1 MSEEVKENLKMSLD
15 INTTL
20 INKYSDL
27 VNSNNDNISEP
38 HRLAYEL
45 AIMSLES
52 KQCNEPYEKLLT
64 ELFNLTLNP
73 NKHDWDG
80 WDGDSIETSTNIYEM
95 KPTRS
100 NPPTATIN
108 DDSMSKI
115 EKQVCGDGQAG
126 WLVLASI
133 DVETYSFS
141 NIYKFPIEIYHEDR
155 IEYIN
160 KLMVKN
166 ANQVKQTR
174 STYSISISKSVKLC
188 EKYNKKYYVWKK

>member
-1 MSEEVKENLKMSLD
+1 MAAAMDTLEMPLE

-20 INKYSDL
+20 INKYSEL
-27 VNSNNDNISEP
+27 VSANIDTIPE
-38 HRLAYEL
+38 AYRVTHEL
-45 AIMSLES
+45 AIMTLES

-64 ELFNLTLNP
+64 ELLGLTLNP
-73 NKHDWDG
+73 EKQGWDG
-80 WDGDSIETSTNIYEM
+80 WDGDSVETSANKYEM

-108 DDSMSKI
+108 DDTMSKI
-115 EKQVCGDGQAG
+115 EKQVCLDGQAG

-141 NIYKFPIEIYHEDR
+141 KIYKFPIEIYHEDR
-155 IEYIN
+155 KDYLTD
-160 KLMVKN
+160 LMARN

-174 STYSISISKSVKLC
+174 STYSISFSKSKKLC
-188 EKYNKKYYVWKK
+188 KKYNKKYYVWTR

>member
-27 VNSNNDNISEP
+27 VNSNIDNISEP

-73 NKHDWDG
+73 EKQGWDG
-80 WDGDSIETSTNIYEM
+80 WDGDSVETSANKYEM

-108 DDSMSKI
+108 DDTMSKI
-115 EKQVCGDGQAG
+115 ENQVCQDGQAG

-133 DVETYSFS
+133 DVESYSFS

-155 IEYIN
+155 IEYLT
-160 KLMVKN
+160 KLMARN
-166 ANQVKQTR
+166 ANQANQTR
-174 STYSISISKSVKLC
+174 STYSISVTKSKKLC

>member
-1 MSEEVKENLKMSLD
+1 MSETLEMPLE

-20 INKYSDL
+20 VNKYTDL
-27 VNSNNDNISEP
+27 VSTNIDNIPE
-38 HRLAYEL
+38 AYRVTHEL
-45 AIMSLES
+45 AIMTLES

-64 ELFNLTLNP
+64 ELLDLTLNP
-73 NKHDWDG
+73 EKQGWDG
-80 WDGDSIETSTNIYEM
+80 WDGDSVETSANKYEM

-108 DDSMSKI
+108 DDTMSKI
-115 EKQVCGDGQAG
+115 EKQVCQDGQSG

-133 DVETYSFS
+133 DKETYSFS

-155 IEYIN
+155 IEYLT
-160 KLMVKN
+160 KLMAKN

-174 STYSISISKSVKLC
+174 STYSISLSKSKKLC
-188 EKYNKKYYVWKK
+188 KQYNKKYYVWTR

>member
-1 MSEEVKENLKMSLD
+1 MSETLEMPLE

-20 INKYSDL
+20 VNKYTDL
-27 VNSNNDNISEP
+27 VSTNIDNIPE
-38 HRLAYEL
+38 AYRVTHEL
-45 AIMSLES
+45 AIMTLES

-64 ELFNLTLNP
+64 ELLDLTLNP
-73 NKHDWDG
+73 EKQGWDG
-80 WDGDSIETSTNIYEM
+80 WDGDSVETSANKYEM

-108 DDSMSKI
+108 DDTMSKI
-115 EKQVCGDGQAG
+115 EKQVCQDGQAG

-133 DVETYSFS
+133 DVESYSFS

-155 IEYIN
+155 IEYLT
-160 KLMVKN
+160 KLMAKN

-174 STYSISISKSVKLC
+174 STYSISLSKSKKLC
-188 EKYNKKYYVWKK
+188 KQYNKKYYVWTR

>member
-1 MSEEVKENLKMSLD
+1 MAAAMDTLEMPLE

-20 INKYSDL
+20 INKYSEL
-27 VNSNNDNISEP
+27 VSANIDTIPEVYRVT
-38 HRLAYEL
+38 HEL
-45 AIMSLES
+45 AIMTLES

-64 ELFNLTLNP
+64 ELLGLTLNP
-73 NKHDWDG
+73 EKQGWDG
-80 WDGDSIETSTNIYEM
+80 WDGDSVETSANKYEM

-108 DDSMSKI
+108 DDTISKI
-115 EKQVCGDGQAG
+115 EKQVCLDGQAG

-141 NIYKFPIEIYHEDR
+141 KIYKFPIEIYHEDR
-155 IEYIN
+155 KDYLTD
-160 KLMVKN
+160 LMARN

-174 STYSISISKSVKLC
+174 STYSISFSKSKKLC
-188 EKYNKKYYVWKK
+188 KKYNKKYYVWTR

>member
-1 MSEEVKENLKMSLD
+1 MSETLEMPLE

-20 INKYSDL
+20 VNKYTDL
-27 VNSNNDNISEP
+27 VSTNIDNIPE
-38 HRLAYEL
+38 AYRVTHEL
-45 AIMSLES
+45 AIMALES

-64 ELFNLTLNP
+64 ELLDLTLNP
-73 NKHDWDG
+73 EKQGWDG
-80 WDGDSIETSTNIYEM
+80 WDGDSVETSANKYEM

-108 DDSMSKI
+108 DDTMSKI
-115 EKQVCGDGQAG
+115 ENQVCQDGQAG

-141 NIYKFPIEIYHEDR
+141 KIYKFPIEIYHEDR
-155 IEYIN
+155 IEYLT
-160 KLMVKN
+160 KLMAKN

-174 STYSISISKSVKLC
+174 STYSISLSKSKKLC
-188 EKYNKKYYVWKK
+188 KKYHKKYYVWNR

>member
-1 MSEEVKENLKMSLD
+1 MSETLEMPLE

-20 INKYSDL
+20 VNKYTDL
-27 VNSNNDNISEP
+27 VSTNIDNIPE
-38 HRLAYEL
+38 AYRVTHEL
-45 AIMSLES
+45 AIMTLES

-64 ELFNLTLNP
+64 ELLDLTLNP
-73 NKHDWDG
+73 EKQGWDG
-80 WDGDSIETSTNIYEM
+80 WDGDSVETSANKYEM

-108 DDSMSKI
+108 DDTMSKI
-115 EKQVCGDGQAG
+115 EDSVCQDGQSG

-133 DVETYSFS
+133 DKETYSFS

-155 IEYIN
+155 IDYLT
-160 KLMVKN
+160 KLMAKN

-174 STYSISISKSVKLC
+174 STYSISLSKSKKLC
-188 EKYNKKYYVWKK
+188 KQYNKKYYVWNR